1 MNDGEAQDGTPWI
14 DENGETRHD
23 PVLADWWFT
32 HYAYRV
38 LGAHFPGVDAD
49 ASRLVMRLRRATGTL
64 SELARSGLADHRAPS
79 TAGQRILLTL
89 MLSGPLTQAQ
99 IADYSGMSRA
109 AVSSAVR
116 TLIADGMISR
126 TPSATDGRAVVHAV
140 TDHGAEVY
148 REAFLARN
156 AKESE
161 LLHAL
166 TATEYAQLMQIL
178 EKLMSYA
185 AAHASS
191 SARLYGGDDGAAA
204 SPPA

>member
-1 MNDGEAQDGTPWI
+1 MEDGEATSGVHWT
-14 DENGETRHD
+14 DENGEPRHD

-38 LGAHFPGVDAD
+38 LGEHFPGVDAD

-89 MLSGPLTQAQ
+89 MLAGPLTQAQ

-116 TLIADGMISR
+116 TLIVDGMISR
-126 TPSATDGRAVVHAV
+126 TPSPKDGRAVLHAV
-140 TDHGAEVY
+140 TPHGEEVY

-166 TATEYAQLMQIL
+166 TAKEYAQLMQIL

-185 AAHASS
+185 ASHAPD
-191 SARLYGGDDGAAA
+191 ARLLEAEEPADDAR
-204 SPPA
+204 

>member
-1 MNDGEAQDGTPWI
+1 MDDGEAQDGATWV
-14 DENGETRHD
+14 DEDGERRRD

-38 LGAHFPGVDAD
+38 LGDHFPGVDAD
-49 ASRLVMRLRRATGTL
+49 ASRLVMRLRRANGTL
-64 SELARSGLADHRAPS
+64 SEIARSDVADHRAPS

-116 TLIADGMISR
+116 TLIVDGMISR
-126 TPSATDGRAVVHAV
+126 TPSPTDGRAVLHAV
-140 TDHGAEVY
+140 TPHGAEVY
-148 REAFLARN
+148 RDTFLARN

-166 TATEYAQLMQIL
+166 TATEYRQLMQIL

-185 AAHASS
+185 AVHSPSS
-191 SARLYGGDDGAAA
+191 RLFAGDEETPTAEA
-204 SPPA
+204 